1 MFQSKKMNEFYEK
14 RSKNIHYT
22 SESHDGY
29 ERVVE
34 EFKFDNNPK
43 INLEFKWA
51 RMGPYRK
58 ECHQSLLINDV
69 VSKLVNDGYEN
80 QIYNHDA
87 DAFTK
92 SIDGK
97 TTFPFTKKLEKLTE
111 GNLSYTSILLSL
123 KHNFSNLSQAGC
135 TSYFYLM
142 PVNILWAEHQ
152 YLYHV
157 YKHGKYFRDRPMQKI
172 FNNKSEIFA
181 TLYESSPIGR
191 PRKDARTGW
200 NGRYSK
206 KDIEENDH
214 YVNNVYTFDYFYNL
228 ILNFLKV

>member
-1 MFQSKKMNEFYEK
+1 WFLFQSTKMNEFYEK
-14 RSKNIHYT
+14 RNKNIHYT

-29 ERVVE
+29 ERVVD
-34 EFKFDNNPK
+34 EFKFDSNPK

-58 ECHQSLLINDV
+58 ECYQSLLINDV
-69 VSKLVNDGYEN
+69 VSKLVEDGYEN

-87 DAFTK
+87 DAFTQ

-111 GNLSYTSILLSL
+111 GNLSYTSIMLSL

-135 TSYFYLM
+135 SSYFYLM

-157 YKHGKYFRDRPMQKI
+157 YKHGKYFCDRPMQKI

-181 TLYESSPIGR
+181 
-191 PRKDARTGW
+191 
-200 NGRYSK
+200 
-206 KDIEENDH
+206 
-214 YVNNVYTFDYFYNL
+214 
-228 ILNFLKV
+228 